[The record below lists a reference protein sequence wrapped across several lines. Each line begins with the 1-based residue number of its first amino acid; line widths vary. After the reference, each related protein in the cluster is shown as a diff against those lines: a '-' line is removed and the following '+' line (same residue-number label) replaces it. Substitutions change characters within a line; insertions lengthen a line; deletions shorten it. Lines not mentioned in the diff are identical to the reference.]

1 MQADR
6 AAFVD
11 MLQVGGSNAPTARL
25 DIVPAPNQRALRVG
39 TSSGADGL
47 TVDAN
52 GGVSVAS
59 ASNAA
64 PAARLDVNAVF
75 RHPPVGFV
83 DDGSYGASVSS
94 AIGNELF
101 RAMNNLTGIGFGWV
115 TETGCYTSST
125 GVYKATGQKTTLVGS
140 TTYAGE
146 WFEMRLPTPRVI
158 TALWYSG
165 TNLGQYVVAGSTNGT
180 TWASL
185 LVGNSVANLTL
196 VPFANSTAYTF
207 VRIIALAAAPNAAHA
222 DGYLGMNPR
231 YLEGPPSNR
240 ALRVGTASGGD
251 GLVVDWNGNVGVGRN
266 APTSRLHVDGGMSLI
281 NGDAGAGSPP
291 FTTNQITMGYMG
303 SDEHRHA
310 IRTRHRH
317 DLNNTQNAVDFYIWQ
332 TTDGSNVASK
342 QVLSVT
348 STGVGIGTT
357 APAAQLDLST
367 DTARKLSSATWSTGS
382 DSRVKVDIQDADYSM
397 CYSNVKS
404 IPLRRFAWDSNA
416 YPDVPDRHAVGWI
429 AQEVEAVF
437 PKAVTTTAEHGLD
450 DFKTLNVDQLYKTMW
465 GCLIKCIEIIE
476 SQDARIASQD
486 SRIAALEGTPQ

>member
-1 MQADR
+1 MYPISFR
-6 AAFVD
+6 EAALRVLQFFGSLRRFVIAGSQD
-11 MLQVGGSNAPTARL
+11 GSAWSAVLVRDSVSEPALNWFNWHTVTFSNTTAYRFYRIIVREAVANQVGGGF
-25 DIVPAPNQRALRVG
+25 DIIEIRFAESDG
-39 TSSGADGL
+39 TVL
-47 TVDAN
+47 NVRN
-52 GGVSVAS
+52 
-59 ASNAA
+59 
-64 PAARLDVNAVF
+64 F
-75 RHPPVGFV
+75 
-83 DDGSYGASVSS
+83 
-94 AIGNELF
+94 
-101 RAMNNLTGIGFGWV
+101 W
-115 TETGCYTSST
+115 
-125 GVYKATGQKTTLVGS
+125 GQS
-140 TTYAGE
+140 
-146 WFEMRLPTPRVI
+146 
-158 TALWYSG
+158 
-165 TNLGQYVVAGSTNGT
+165 
-180 TWASL
+180 
-185 LVGNSVANLTL
+185 
-196 VPFANSTAYTF
+196 
-207 VRIIALAAAPNAAHA
+207 
-222 DGYLGMNPR
+222 
-231 YLEGPPSNR
+231 
-240 ALRVGTASGGD
+240 
-251 GLVVDWNGNVGVGRN
+251 GLVVDRTGNVGVGRN

-281 NGDAGAGSPP
+281 NGAAGAGSPP
-291 FTTNQITMGYMG
+291 FTTNQITMGYTG

-317 DLNNTQNAVDFYIWQ
+317 DQNNNHNAIDFYIWQ

-367 DTARKLSSATWSTGS
+367 DNARKLSTTTWSTGS